1 MLCSIAGCWP
11 GCSTHRSLTP
21 LLAGHAS
28 CHKCEA
34 LIERGI
40 AVEICTTDLS
50 TQINPLADPP
60 HDATAKLI
68 YYTLIAA
75 YHVDGWGGGQ
85 AIKAVLLL
93 LDLHTTLNKA
103 PESIVVSRKSKSRVD
118 ARSDYWVIFGP
129 LKQQFHTINCC
140 YPCSSN
146 FELLI
151 SLRWIVTIRDFSL
164 LVGKGK
170 VKRETKRLRW
180 PWERC
185 GKFGGVKEF
194 NLDRE
199 IKADHLN
206 PYILS

>member
-75 YHVDGWGGGQ
+75 YHVDGWGGGPSHQ
-85 AIKAVLLL
+85 GRFTFAGFTHNLEQSSGVHSGEQKIKIKGRCQIRLLGHLWPIETAISHNQLLLPLLEQFWVIDQFEMNRYDTGFLFTCRQRQSKKRNKAVEM
-93 LDLHTTLNKA
+93 TM
-103 PESIVVSRKSKSRVD
+103 RKV
-118 ARSDYWVIFGP
+118 
-129 LKQQFHTINCC
+129 
-140 YPCSSN
+140 
-146 FELLI
+146 
-151 SLRWIVTIRDFSL
+151 
-164 LVGKGK
+164 
-170 VKRETKRLRW
+170 
-180 PWERC
+180 WEVWGC
-185 GKFGGVKEF
+185 
-194 NLDRE
+194 
-199 IKADHLN
+199 
-206 PYILS
+206 